1 LEGILAID
9 HGQITGYCYFVNGR
23 IVDKGYFELEH
34 TANKGKRLKDFYDA
48 VIKLV
53 RKYNPEILAIEEPKD
68 RTNGKTAE
76 VLIGYY
82 SILNYM
88 GYLCD
93 LKVVPIH
100 PMTMKKKVTGKG
112 NAEKL
117 VVADALSNMFE
128 IPLEE
133 LEVPIYSKRNK
144 KLLLR
149 YIYDVSDALGL
160 AYVAHL
166 MEQGK

>member
-1 LEGILAID
+1 
-9 HGQITGYCYFVNGR
+9 
-23 IVDKGYFELEH
+23 
-34 TANKGKRLKDFYDA
+34 
-48 VIKLV
+48 
-53 RKYNPEILAIEEPKD
+53 
-68 RTNGKTAE
+68 
-76 VLIGYY
+76 
-82 SILNYM
+82 
-88 GYLCD
+88 
-93 LKVVPIH
+93 
-100 PMTMKKKVTGKG
+100 
-112 NAEKL
+112 
-117 VVADALSNMFE
+117 MFE